1 MINVAVFGTGAVA
14 RIHIDGYLSFF
25 DRCRIKALCDIF
37 PDKAEGLAKEKGL
50 QEVLIFNDYR
60 KALELEDIDLVSIC
74 LPPSV
79 HSEVSISSL
88 SAGKHV
94 LVEKPMASSL
104 EECDAMLVSKE
115 LSGKKLAVVSQNRF
129 QTSMMRMKRLLDLRA
144 AGKIL
149 HTTVNSYWW
158 RGENYYDLWWR
169 GTWEKEGGG
178 CTLNHAVHHVDLL
191 RWMLGMPEEVSAF
204 FTNLHHSN
212 SETEDF
218 SATLLKYHDGSV
230 AQLNASLVHHGEEQE
245 MIFQC
250 EKARISVP
258 WKVVAST
265 AKENGFPQDD
275 PETVETLQQL
285 YDSIP
290 PCVNRG
296 HTAQIEEMLNC
307 LELGSEP
314 SVTGYDGREALELIL
329 GIYKAASSRSIV
341 SFPLKKSDPF
351 YRKDTMIPLMPH
363 FHKKTRTRD
372 NFSPSKI
379 TLGRDMEKL

>member
-1 MINVAVFGTGAVA
+1 MINVAVFGTGAIA
-14 RIHIDGYLSFF
+14 HIHIDGYLSFS
-25 DRCRIKALCDIF
+25 DRCRIKALCDIY
-37 PDKAEGLAKEKGL
+37 PDKAEGLAREKGL
-50 QEVLIFNDYR
+50 QDVLIFNDYR

-79 HSEVSISSL
+79 HSEVSINSL

-129 QTSMMRMKRLLDLRA
+129 QTSMMRMRRLLDLRA

-191 RWMLGMPEEVSAF
+191 RWMLGMPEELSVF

-218 SATLLKYHDGSV
+218 SSTLLKYHDGSI

-265 AKENGFPQDD
+265 ARENGFPQND
-275 PETVETLQQL
+275 PETAETLQQL

-290 PCVNRG
+290 PCVNQG

-307 LELGSEP
+307 LELGNEP
-314 SVTGYDGREALELIL
+314 SVTGYDGRETLELIL
-329 GIYKAASSRSIV
+329 GIYKAASNRSIV

-351 YRKDTMIPLMPH
+351 YRKDTMIPLMPY

-372 NFSPSKI
+372 NFSTSKI
-379 TLGRDMEKL
+379 ALGRDMEKQ